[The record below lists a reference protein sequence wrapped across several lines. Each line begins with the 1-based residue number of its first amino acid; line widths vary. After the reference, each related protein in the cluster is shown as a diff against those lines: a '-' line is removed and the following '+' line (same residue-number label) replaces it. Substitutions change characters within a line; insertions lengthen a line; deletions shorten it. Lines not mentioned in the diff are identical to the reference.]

1 MRPLIGLDHV
11 ANAQLG
17 PAGALSADIPIFPL
31 DIEGS
36 LTLPEGENLIDGLL
50 EHLVAIGIETAN
62 HFGIRARN
70 ARADTEQKTP
80 LEHRV
85 DQRDIRRDNRRVT
98 ERQVVN
104 TGAQLDISGLPGE
117 PGDK

>member
-17 PAGALSADIPIFPL
+17 PASALSADIPVFDL
-31 DIEGS
+31 DIEGG
-36 LTLPEGENLIDGLL
+36 LTLPEGEDLIDCLL
-50 EHLVAIGIETAN
+50 EHLVAIGIESAN
-62 HFGIRARN
+62 HFSSRARN

-85 DQRDIRRDNRRVT
+85 YQRDVRRDNRRVT
-98 ERQVVN
+98 ERQVMN
-104 TGAQLDISGLPGE
+104 TGA
-117 PGDK
+117 